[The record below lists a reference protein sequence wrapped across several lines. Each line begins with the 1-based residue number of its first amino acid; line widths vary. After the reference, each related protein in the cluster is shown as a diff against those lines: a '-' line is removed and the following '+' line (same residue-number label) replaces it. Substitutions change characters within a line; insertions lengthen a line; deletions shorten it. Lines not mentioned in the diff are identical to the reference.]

1 MVVDRSPRVSRALMR
16 GCPQPRVAARKGI
29 GVSMR
34 RAMLA
39 TIALLSVLS
48 IGCAVSH
55 SAVPVAA
62 AMAPYDANARS
73 DRAAIA
79 PRDRR
84 QIIRIVRRLMRSAAS
99 AAPVRRRAPRREV
112 AP

>member
-1 MVVDRSPRVSRALMR
+1 MVVDRSLRVSRALMR
-16 GCPQPRVAARKGI
+16 GCPQPRVAARKGV

-39 TIALLSVLS
+39 TIALLPVLS
-48 IGCAVSH
+48 IGCAVSQ

-62 AMAPYDANARS
+62 AMAPHDANARP

-79 PRDRR
+79 PRDRM
-84 QIIRIVRRLMRSAAS
+84 RIVRRLMRSAAS
-99 AAPVRRRAPRREV
+99 AARFRRRAPRREV
-112 AP
+112 AS